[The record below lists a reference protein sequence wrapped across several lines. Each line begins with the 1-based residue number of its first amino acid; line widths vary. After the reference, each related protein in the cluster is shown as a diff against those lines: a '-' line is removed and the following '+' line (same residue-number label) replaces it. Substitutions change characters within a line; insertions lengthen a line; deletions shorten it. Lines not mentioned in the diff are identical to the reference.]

1 MFMRRD
7 AFAMLVAVLV
17 ALCAAP
23 MGGAS
28 GQTGAGEMKDADA
41 MKLRASG
48 FGEAAKTCGLERAA
62 AIDALTGP
70 LRLAGLEIVEQASG
84 YWLSV
89 RVTTIPWHDDTCVS
103 YVETGVFQTTR
114 YTNTATLSE
123 RVGNVQHWID
133 GGLFVS
139 ARSGHAGVVEQGFRD
154 LGQRLADRW
163 RQDQA
168 P

>member
-1 MFMRRD
+1 MPMRRD

-17 ALCAAP
+17 ILCMAP
-23 MGGAS
+23 MGRAL
-28 GQTGAGEMKDADA
+28 GQTGAGEMKDVAA
-41 MKLRASG
+41 MKLKASG
-48 FGEAAKTCGLERAA
+48 FGEAAKACGLDRAM
-62 AIDALTGP
+62 AIDAFIGP
-70 LRLAGLEIVEQASG
+70 LRVAGLEIVPQASG
-84 YWLSV
+84 YWLLL

-123 RVGNVQHWID
+123 RVGNVQHWVD

-139 ARSGHAGVVEQGFRD
+139 ARSGHAGAVEQGFRA
-154 LGQRLADRW
+154 LGQRVADRW